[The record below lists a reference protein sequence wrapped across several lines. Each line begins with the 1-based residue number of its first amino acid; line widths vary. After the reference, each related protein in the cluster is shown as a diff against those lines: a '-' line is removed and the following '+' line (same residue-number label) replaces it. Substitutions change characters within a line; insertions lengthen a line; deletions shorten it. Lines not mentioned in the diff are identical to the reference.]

1 MKINTIKIESFRGLE
16 NVEYS
21 LNEKLNA
28 FAGDNKLGK
37 STIIDSAMW
46 VLCDETIVN
55 GKNDSDNRN
64 QHDLKKPLNVSIEL
78 DSGVVLQRK
87 YRDIWVEDKDGN
99 LKYSRTEN
107 KFYVSGAEYKKAEFY
122 DYIKSMIGL
131 TTLIKTKDF
140 NLLRGIMDYNYFN
153 SIDYK
158 IARKFVEE
166 LLGLKS
172 DTELLNDEKFKDIKV
187 AMLGQMKAGI
197 VDTAK
202 CRNKFKNEINTLEVQ
217 IKDKEAVIKNL
228 NDNTDT
234 DKFKNEKSS
243 EELEKQRNELM
254 TKDVRN
260 EDKYKELN
268 NSIESKNQEILQAQK
283 DTIINENKYSK
294 LETELISKGNSCN
307 AKIENDVAN
316 IKNLT
321 GKIQQLEAE
330 KNRIMGLQFQE
341 IKCPHCGKAINSNEH
356 DSWAKK
362 NKDTITEIDN
372 QIQKG
377 KELIKQLNDSI
388 EATKANVIELR
399 KQYVENN
406 QKLKQVKAEIENN
419 TKVKELELE
428 KENLNKELNG
438 FISNFNTDKTSQLME
453 LNDKIRELDSIA
465 KNLAT
470 ILNEQEALKKL
481 KVSKAIAENNLD
493 LVKEFEDM
501 KKKMIRDNTDKVFP
515 DVEMQIIEENENTGV
530 LTDVCHAN
538 LKGVEYKAVNDG
550 HRYLVGIMII
560 EDIKKALG
568 LEDLPII
575 FDKFGDIGEELLT
588 EIEGKTNA
596 QILTTLVTNDKEII
610 LKENR

>member
-1 MKINTIKIESFRGLE
+1 MIINKINIESFRGLD

-46 VLCDETIVN
+46 VLCDETLVN
-55 GKNDSDNRN
+55 GKADSDNRN

-78 DSGVVLQRK
+78 DNGIILQRK

-107 KFYVSGAEYKKAEFY
+107 KFFVSGAEYKKAEFY

-131 TTLIKTKDF
+131 NTLIKTKDF

-158 IARKFVEE
+158 VARKFIEE

-172 DTELLNDEKFKDIKV
+172 DTELLNDENFKDIKV
-187 AMLGQMKAGI
+187 AMLGQMKGGI
-197 VDTAK
+197 VDTVK
-202 CRNKFKNEINTLEVQ
+202 CRNKYKNEINTLEIQ

-228 NDNTDT
+228 NENTDKE
-234 DKFKNEKSS
+234 KFKSVSS

-254 TKDVRN
+254 AKDVRN
-260 EDKYKELN
+260 ENKYKELTDN
-268 NSIESKNQEILQAQK
+268 IENKNQEIIKAQR
-283 DTIINENKYSK
+283 DTITNENKFSN
-294 LETELISKGNSCN
+294 LENELITKGNACN

-316 IKNLT
+316 IKNLN

-341 IKCPHCGKAINSNEH
+341 IKCPHCGKAVNSNEY
-356 DSWAKK
+356 DSWVKK
-362 NKDTITEIDN
+362 NKDTINEIDS

-377 KELIKQLNDSI
+377 KDLIKQLNDSI
-388 EATKANVIELR
+388 ETTKATVMDLR
-399 KQYVENN
+399 KQYIENN
-406 QKLKQVKAEIENN
+406 KNLKEVKAEIENN

-428 KENLNKELNG
+428 KDNLNKELNG
-438 FISNFNTDKTSQLME
+438 FISDFNTDKNSQLME
-453 LNDKIRELDSIA
+453 LNEKIREIDSIA

-470 ILNEQEALKKL
+470 IINEQETLKKL
-481 KVSKAIAENNLD
+481 KISKAVAENNFD
-493 LVKEFEDM
+493 LVKEFENM

-550 HRYLVGIMII
+550 HRYLIGITII

-568 LEDLPII
+568 LQDLPII

-588 EIEGKTNA
+588 EIESKTNA
-596 QILTTLVTNDKEII
+596 QILTTLVTNDKEIT